1 MDTVKDRIGIDLSE
15 ADDVK
20 KRSKNI
26 LNNYIKKVLMT
37 QITTV
42 VWSLI

>member
-26 LNNYIKKVLMT
+26 LNNYTKKILMT

-42 VWSLI
+42 V

>member
-37 QITTV
+37 QITTMV
-42 VWSLI
+42 

>member
-26 LNNYIKKVLMT
+26 LNNYTKKVLMT

-42 VWSLI
+42 V

>member
-42 VWSLI
+42 V